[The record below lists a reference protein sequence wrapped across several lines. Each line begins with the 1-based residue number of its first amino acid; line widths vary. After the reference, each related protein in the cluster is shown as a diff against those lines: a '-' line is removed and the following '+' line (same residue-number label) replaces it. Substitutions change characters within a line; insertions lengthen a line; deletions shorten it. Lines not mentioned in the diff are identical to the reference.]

1 MGVVDTLISCFST
14 FFRAQSSKYM
24 VREDQ
29 QCLPSVISCFSTF
42 FWAQSSKYM
51 VREEHSLPSVI
62 RNVQKEHHI
71 LVRAFDGWRWNRS
84 PVVDVETMCCFL
96 SDVKCATLYHYFCGG
111 ESWKYCSFLNG
122 TLENL
127 SGMNGQKSWET
138 IKDIIYIYI
147 YVCVCVCVCVCVI
160 VRFIITIWLCG
171 SNGSYGIITLT
182 WNG

>member
-1 MGVVDTLISCFST
+1 MRVVDTLISCFSTLFRAQSSKYMVREDQHCLPSVISCFST

-24 VREDQ
+24 VRE
-29 QCLPSVISCFSTF
+29 
-42 FWAQSSKYM
+42 
-51 VREEHSLPSVI
+51 EHCLPSVI
-62 RNVQKEHHI
+62 RNVQSEQEHHI

-111 ESWKYCSFLNG
+111 KSWKYCSFLNG

-138 IKDIIYIYI
+138 IKDIYIYI
-147 YVCVCVCVCVCVI
+147 IQDGMLYNHNMAV
-160 VRFIITIWLCG
+160 
-171 SNGSYGIITLT
+171 
-182 WNG
+182 